1 MNFEG
6 RRRKKREGR
15 KNYWPFIRS
24 FEIRSNE
31 TMSEMRG
38 VTHVRAARKIRNE
51 RTEKKRNNEEKRSVI
66 PRDCK

>member
-6 RRRKKREGR
+6 RRRKMREGR

-31 TMSEMRG
+31 TMSEMR
-38 VTHVRAARKIRNE
+38 VRAARKIRNE
-51 RTEKKRNNEEKRSVI
+51 RTEKKRNNEGKRSVI
-66 PRDCK
+66 PRHCK